1 MKKINNYII
10 EKLKLNKEVKKP
22 TLLDKYDVDDNCLLL
37 TLFPHKNDIIW
48 MPEAV
53 KIIGKTIHKNDK
65 FIYFKYIT
73 YISHIETPRP
83 QNRKFNYPEN
93 NEPNY
98 IIADEKYIFEI
109 LLDSETS
116 KDFLQKF
123 KPGNQYSIS
132 DFIGDYEITYFNDI
146 RDKEL
151 DLTEYHDKQYFT
163 RKEDT
168 LSNESLKELKR
179 VIK

>member
-1 MKKINNYII
+1 MKTINNYII
-10 EKLKLNKEVKKP
+10 EKLKLNKDSKKP

-53 KIIGKTIHKNDK
+53 KIMGKTIH

-73 YISHIETPRP
+73 YISHIETPRT
-83 QNRKFNYPEN
+83 QNREFNYPEN

-98 IIADEKYIFEI
+98 IISDEKYIFEI
-109 LLDSETS
+109 LFDKEASI
-116 KDFLQKF
+116 DFLQKF

-132 DFIGDYEITYFNDI
+132 DFIGDYELTYFNGI
-146 RDKEL
+146 KDKKL
-151 DLTEYHDKQYFT
+151 DLTEYNDKQYFT
-163 RKEDT
+163 KKEDT
-168 LSNESLKELKR
+168 LSNESLKILKQ